1 MKPLAPALAGLL
13 TVLATACSGDTAA
26 SGSLGPASG
35 EGDDGWPFA
44 VEELDRLDEPW
55 AMAFL
60 PDTGDLLITERSGTL
75 HLRDAETGD
84 RVAVAGVPE
93 VVDAGQGGLGDVL
106 PAPSYE
112 EDGQVYLSWVEA
124 GDGGTGAVVGR
135 AVLETDGDEPRL
147 DDLEVVWRQTPKVD
161 GDGHFSHRL
170 AF

>member
-75 HLRDAETGD
+75 HLRDAEVAGRDIRPRTTAVVRTLDLRFHAAARAGD
-84 RVAVAGVPE
+84 RP
-93 VVDAGQGGLGDVL
+93 
-106 PAPSYE
+106 P
-112 EDGQVYLSWVEA
+112 
-124 GDGGTGAVVGR
+124 
-135 AVLETDGDEPRL
+135 
-147 DDLEVVWRQTPKVD
+147 
-161 GDGHFSHRL
+161 
-170 AF
+170 